1 MGFEIMNIAYE
12 EFSGKHP
19 AKLVVRGGMHLVPVS
34 LCLDFVALCEKHSL
48 HILGVEGF
56 RFSGQAIMPCE
67 KYIADYS
74 TASQSD
80 AAIAAK
86 GFFSAV
92 IDPEILF
99 EFILS
104 EEK

>member
-12 EFSGKHP
+12 EFSRKYP
-19 AKLVVRGGMHLVPVS
+19 AKLVVRGNVHLVPMEH
-34 LCLDFVALCEKHSL
+34 CLDFVGLCEKHSL
-48 HILGVEGF
+48 RILGIEGF
-56 RFSGQAIMPCE
+56 WFSGQAIVPCE

-74 TASQSD
+74 AASQSET
-80 AAIAAK
+80 ATAAK
-86 GFFSAV
+86 SFFSAV
-92 IDPEILF
+92 VDPEVLF

>member
-12 EFSGKHP
+12 EFSRKYP
-19 AKLVVRGGMHLVPVS
+19 AKLVVRGNVHLVPMEH
-34 LCLDFVALCEKHSL
+34 CLDFVGLCEKHSL
-48 HILGVEGF
+48 RILGIEGF
-56 RFSGQAIMPCE
+56 WFSGQAIVPCE

-92 IDPEILF
+92 IDPEVLF

>member
-1 MGFEIMNIAYE
+1 MGLKIMSKVFE
-12 EFSGKHP
+12 EFSKKYP
-19 AKLVVRGGMHLVPVS
+19 AKLVVRGNMHLVPVN
-34 LCLDFVALCEKHSL
+34 LCLDFVALCEKHSQR
-48 HILGVEGF
+48 ILGVEGF

-67 KYIADYS
+67 NYIADYS
-74 TASQSD
+74 IASQSD

-92 IDPEILF
+92 IDPEVLF
-99 EFILS
+99 EFVLS

>member
-1 MGFEIMNIAYE
+1 
-12 EFSGKHP
+12 
-19 AKLVVRGGMHLVPVS
+19 
-34 LCLDFVALCEKHSL
+34 
-48 HILGVEGF
+48 
-56 RFSGQAIMPCE
+56 MPCE

-92 IDPEILF
+92 IDPEVLF
-99 EFILS
+99 EFVLS